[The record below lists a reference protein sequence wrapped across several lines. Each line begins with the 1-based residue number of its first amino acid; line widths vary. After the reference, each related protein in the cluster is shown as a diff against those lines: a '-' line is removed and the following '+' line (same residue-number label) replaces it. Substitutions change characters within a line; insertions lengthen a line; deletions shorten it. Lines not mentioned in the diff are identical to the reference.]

1 MRGAT
6 WSLVDLG
13 IAGDLQRGL
22 MRQEGV
28 RGGMAERQ
36 RSTRRELLL
45 GERKGRGLS
54 LALLGA
60 ILMAA
65 QLSMRA

>member
-1 MRGAT
+1 M
-6 WSLVDLG
+6 DLG

-28 RGGMAERQ
+28 RGGMAEWQ
-36 RSTRRELLL
+36 RPTRRELLL
-45 GERKGRGLS
+45 GERKGGGLGW
-54 LALLGA
+54 ALLGA
-60 ILMAA
+60 ILVAA